1 MCCGHGLDL
10 ALYAATSISRIDTI
24 LLLTSYVDIAWRQKK
39 LRQSRD
45 FHGGQRRVAGPR
57 ELDDLQGCRFR
68 LIIHRKHVGGKR
80 VDAISGRGSSPL
92 ASAIRYSQ
100 SRCDDI
106 VLIKY

>member
-10 ALYAATSISRIDTI
+10 ALYAATSISRINTI
-24 LLLTSYVDIAWRQKK
+24 LLLTSYADIAWRRKN

-57 ELDDLQGCRFR
+57 ELDDLQGCRSR
-68 LIIHRKHVGGKR
+68 LIIHRKHVGAKR
-80 VDAISGRGSSPL
+80 VDAISGRGSSSL